1 LDIYTLGTMSIGKAD
16 AGEDGGIGRRDGYD
30 ALGLFSCCPG
40 LDVPDRHGTSDVW
53 CACLGQARF
62 LDPNQTGLKKLEMMN
77 GEETERRKLDLCHY
91 ET

>member
-16 AGEDGGIGRRDGYD
+16 ASEDGDIGRRDGYD
-30 ALGLFSCCPG
+30 SLGLFACCPG

-62 LDPNQTGLKKLEMMN
+62 LDPQPNRPQETGDDEWR
-77 GEETERRKLDLCHY
+77 GDREEKIGFMPL
-91 ET
+91 